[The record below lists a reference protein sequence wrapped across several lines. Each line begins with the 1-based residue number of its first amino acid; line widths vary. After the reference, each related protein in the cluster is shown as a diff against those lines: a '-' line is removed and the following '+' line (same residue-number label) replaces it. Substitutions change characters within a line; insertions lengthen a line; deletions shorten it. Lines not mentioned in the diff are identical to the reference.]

1 MMASAILNRHR
12 LLATTDVDEARE
24 RVAGEFCPHVLT
36 PTRRD
41 AALDML
47 YNSVQCGGDVKL
59 NYLRYGAEVRINPG
73 TFDDFYLVQV
83 PLAGRA
89 RVRVGGH
96 VVASDTAHA
105 SVGSPS
111 EPVDMVWSADC
122 EQLLV
127 YMRRDAVAALSPDGA
142 EPVFQPMLYLQSP
155 AVRSWLRMV
164 RLAVDEADSGGSILA
179 SPHTAGHFA
188 QALIAG
194 LLDAQASSAPEDA
207 DACVRMAGSKA
218 VRTALGLMTAD
229 AARPWRL
236 QELAVEAGV
245 SPRALQDAFQR
256 ELGAPPMQELRRIRL
271 DNVRR
276 ELLAG
281 TPSSTSVTDTA
292 ARWGLFHLG
301 RFAQHY
307 RDAYGELPSQ
317 TLAG

>member
-1 MMASAILNRHR
+1 MASAILTRHR

-41 AALDML
+41 ATLDML
-47 YNSVQCGGDVKL
+47 YNSVQFGGDLKL

-73 TFDDFYLVQV
+73 TFDDFYLVQI
-83 PLAGRA
+83 PLAGAA
-89 RVRVGGH
+89 RVRVGDH
-96 VVASDTAHA
+96 VVASDTDHA

-127 YMRRDAVAALSPDGA
+127 YLRSDAVAALSPDGA
-142 EPVFQPMLYLQSP
+142 EPVFQPMLYLQAP

-164 RLAVDEADSGGSILA
+164 RLAVDEADTGGNILG
-179 SPHTAGHFA
+179 SQHTATHFA
-188 QALIAG
+188 RTLISG
-194 LLDAQASSAPEDA
+194 LLDAQASSAPDDA
-207 DACVRMAGSKA
+207 DTPDRIAGSRA
-218 VRTALGLMTAD
+218 VRVALGLMADD

-236 QELAVEAGV
+236 QELAAAAGV
-245 SPRALQDAFQR
+245 SARSLQDAFRR
-256 ELGAPPMQELRRIRL
+256 ELGVPPMQELRRIRL
-271 DNVRR
+271 DRVRR
-276 ELLAG
+276 ELQAG

-307 RDAYGELPSQ
+307 RSTYGELPSQ